1 MTDSNKTPK
10 DSETIMMALDQ
21 ISQTIDVM
29 NSVVGR
35 LRHHVQK
42 QEAAAAE
49 SIVDIQAEMHSDRVL
64 H

>member
-1 MTDSNKTPK
+1 MNNSKKSPK

-21 ISQTIDVM
+21 ISQTIEVM

-35 LRHHVQK
+35 LRHHVQQQTTTHDPQSVNK
-42 QEAAAAE
+42 
-49 SIVDIQAEMHSDRVL
+49 DDLRSDRVL